1 MFELSMFIQTGFVC
15 ALLAGVSTR
24 SYSGSEKD
32 IVVTDLGVKIE
43 KISRVAKIEREIL
56 VSVLIK
62 LPSISNISF
71 TDIMDSEVKN
81 THWRCIQ
88 DQRGFTVEE
97 NRGKQFAKS
106 HLNRSD
112 ENYGLDFKTKWQ
124 EMTNH
129 YHDII
134 NDYIKERREIL
145 KPFITRIE
153 HTNSRKRNVLGFIA
167 GGAMS
172 LLLGGISE
180 VQIYK
185 LNQHVHENSE
195 AIQSIKRAILAQQTE
210 ITMVNDKVTGF
221 VKDITKDIKNMFYQ
235 QTCQQFYSSLS
246 IVIKNKIDESMSEID
261 DTLWTAISGQNFL
274 SLTPRMIGIH
284 MLKQIVSWNSILNST
299 IYNKE
304 PSFLYSLASVS
315 LIELSDK
322 LDFAHFVLQIP
333 VIMESSI
340 TDLYKTR
347 QVGIYKDSHCIYQEI
362 PTHMYKET
370 HFKSMSLNNCKRHDN
385 LFACT
390 AENFSNET
398 SCLQAHYS
406 NCSLVKQDCKLHYQ
420 FEMSYI
426 GCLMRNNLANNTFA
440 TNNQGFTYNVKFS
453 NFRTAYLY
461 WKDITYLQ
469 IGNKRIL
476 SPSSRNMTLTLKM
489 SNISL
494 SDTDLDWHIDMKN
507 VTETFTNICKTY
519 STSLE
524 DLLSPIVDHWQ
535 SPIKSNMSLI
545 WQSFLTI
552 LVALLIGNVVYIN
565 YKLVL
570 IYKSGVLVEQLSKNS
585 SSQSIPL
592 VDAATEDTCL

>member
-1 MFELSMFIQTGFVC
+1 MSTLSMLIRTVFVC
-15 ALLAGVSTR
+15 ALLAGATAR
-24 SYSGSEKD
+24 GYSGSEKD
-32 IVVTDLGVKIE
+32 IIVTDLGVKIE
-43 KISRVAKIEREIL
+43 KISRVANIEREIL
-56 VSVLIK
+56 VSVLIR
-62 LPSISNISF
+62 LPSISNMSF
-71 TDIMDSEVKN
+71 TDIMGSEVKN

-88 DQRGFTVEE
+88 DDRGFTEEERRTREFAKTHMNRSEE
-97 NRGKQFAKS
+97 NSTLEFK
-106 HLNRSD
+106 NRWQD
-112 ENYGLDFKTKWQ
+112 MTK
-124 EMTNH
+124 H

-145 KPFITRIE
+145 KPFITQLE
-153 HTNSRKRNVLGFIA
+153 DANSRKRNVMGFIV

-172 LLLGGISE
+172 LLLGGITE
-180 VQIYK
+180 VQIHK
-185 LNQHVHENSE
+185 LNQHVQENSE
-195 AIQSIKRAILAQQTE
+195 AILSIKRAILAQQTE
-210 ITMVNDKVTGF
+210 IKMVNDKVAGF

-246 IVIKNKIDESMSEID
+246 LVLKDKIDESMSKID

-284 MLKQIVSWNSILNST
+284 MLKQIVSWNTILNDT
-299 IYNKE
+299 IYSKE

-315 LIELSDK
+315 LIELSEK
-322 LDFAHFVLQIP
+322 LDFAHFVMQIP
-333 VIMESSI
+333 IIMESSI

-347 QVGIYKDSHCIYQEI
+347 QVGIYKDSNCIYQEI
-362 PTHMYKET
+362 PTYMYKET

-398 SCLQAHYS
+398 SCLQAHSS
-406 NCSLVKQDCKLHYQ
+406 NCTLIKQDCKLHYQ

-426 GCLMRNNLANNTFA
+426 GCLIRNNLANNTFA
-440 TNNQGFTYNVKFS
+440 TNNQGFTYNVKFG

-494 SDTDLDWHIDMKN
+494 GDTDLDL
-507 VTETFTNICKTY
+507 TY
-519 STSLE
+519 LCDLCRVLPRFDRAIRSSDHPTTTYIHVRSSSKAE
-524 DLLSPIVDHWQ
+524 CSCWEGSSLLSEAYLE
-535 SPIKSNMSLI
+535 S
-545 WQSFLTI
+545 T
-552 LVALLIGNVVYIN
+552 A
-565 YKLVL
+565 
-570 IYKSGVLVEQLSKNS
+570 
-585 SSQSIPL
+585 
-592 VDAATEDTCL
+592 